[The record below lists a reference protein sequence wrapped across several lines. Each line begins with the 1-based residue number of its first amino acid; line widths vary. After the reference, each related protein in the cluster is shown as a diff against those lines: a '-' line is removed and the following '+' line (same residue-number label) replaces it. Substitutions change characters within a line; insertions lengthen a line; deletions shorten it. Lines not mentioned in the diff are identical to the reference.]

1 MIDPKR
7 EKVQNDAFD
16 AFILNNEIG
25 TMEVSTGVG
34 KTAIAFRAMLN
45 RPKGS
50 NVLFL
55 AETTVN

>member
-16 AFILNNEIG
+16 AFVLNNEIG
-25 TMEVSTGVG
+25 TCEISTGVG

-45 RPKGS
+45 RPLNS

>member
-7 EKVQNDAFD
+7 EKVQTDAFD
-16 AFILNNEIG
+16 AFVENNEIG
-25 TMEVSTGVG
+25 TMEISTGVG

-45 RPKGS
+45 KPENS

>member
-16 AFILNNEIG
+16 AFVLNNEIG
-25 TMEVSTGVG
+25 TISVPTGIG
-34 KTAIAFRAMLN
+34 KTSVAFKAMLN
-45 RPKGS
+45 RPVGS

-55 AETTVN
+55 AETTVD